1 MGSSGSEYSL
11 SDTDEEEIVSHSSS
25 TEEFPYVPFDNDV
38 EQPRFRVNFITK
50 GQEEGIE
57 PIVLPEHFWLIHLDF
72 DFGPRPTTCL
82 LFWEE
87 GYTTICDLVWT
98 MKGGSIPEL
107 SFGLES
113 WHKFAKHHVK
123 YEDTVVF
130 HLDVVRNDIPYFS
143 VIVRDD

>member
-1 MGSSGSEYSL
+1 MGSSSSEYSL
-11 SDTDEEEIVSHSSS
+11 SDTEEEEIDYHSSS

-38 EQPRFRVNFITK
+38 EQPSFRVNFITK

-57 PIVLPEHFWLIHLDF
+57 PM
-72 DFGPRPTTCL
+72 
-82 LFWEE
+82 E

-107 SFGLES
+107 SFDLES